1 MNQKLKKVLDTY
13 MEKVPEVKDFCNRC
27 LKTERW
33 DSNIILMIVDAAFD
47 SIGLNYFKTVVPN
60 VEEFRIEFMET
71 GRIKSMEDL
80 VSTNTEELRKIWRNR
95 RSWSLAKSAANYL
108 INLKKE
114 KGLDERKAFIYWA
127 KRAKIENWENDP
139 IGMIRGV
146 GINTF
151 QYLRMMGGVDT
162 VMPDKVVK
170 KVIYQILKKAGL
182 KIPSDDQDF
191 VKTVE
196 KIGRE
201 TGYKPIELCW
211 MTWLVQSEA
220 GLMRI
225 KKYSKILPK
234 I

>member
-13 MEKVPEVKDFCNRC
+13 MKKVPEVKDFCNRC

-33 DSNIILMIVDAAFD
+33 DSSIILMIVDAAFD

-127 KRAKIENWENDP
+127 KRAKIENWKKNP

-196 KIGRE
+196 KIGKE
-201 TGYKPIELCW
+201 AGYKPIELCW